1 MAAKH
6 ARTGKRRSSGTAGQ
20 MYVYGNVVARPSY
33 EPVRREEIPGIR
45 KETSSQVKKNRKQAL
60 RMNPGYVMFL
70 TLAAMLALVICVNY
84 VKLQSRIT
92 KRSENITALQA
103 ELADMREEN
112 NTRYNFVMDA
122 VNLDEIRTKAQ
133 NELGMVYASEDQIV
147 EYSSPLA
154 DYVKQYGDIPENGVL
169 AQSDKHKTKHF
180 QKKIHQTNAEK
191 AGNTLFR
198 DCTGFCCF
206 GRKNYLY

>member
-169 AQSDKHKTKHF
+169 AQSDKH
-180 QKKIHQTNAEK
+180 E
-191 AGNTLFR
+191 
-198 DCTGFCCF
+198 D
-206 GRKNYLY
+206 